1 MTKKTF
7 NKKYKKLIEE
17 YVRLMSEQK
26 FDEIDAKVREI
37 RKLQNE
43 WKKY

>member
-1 MTKKTF
+1 MTKKKTF

-26 FDEIDAKVREI
+26 FDKIDAKIREI

-43 WKKY
+43 